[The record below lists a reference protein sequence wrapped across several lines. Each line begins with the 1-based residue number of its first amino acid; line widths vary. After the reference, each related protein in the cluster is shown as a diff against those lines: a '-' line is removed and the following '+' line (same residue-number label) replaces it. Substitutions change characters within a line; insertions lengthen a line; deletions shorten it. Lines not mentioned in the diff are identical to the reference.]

1 LVLVARQHNLLTQ
14 LADELRDSCQ
24 VEVIVIV
31 KDLSKIEEVRTLY
44 QEVRQLNLD
53 IEFLVNSAGIGDYGL
68 FIKTDWEKELA
79 MLNVNVVALTYLTKM
94 FAQDMVERGTGKI
107 LNMGSIASFL
117 PGPLMAVYYS
127 TKGYV
132 LRLGLAL
139 SEELRGTGVTVTT
152 LCPGPTES
160 RFQQVANME
169 QSKVIKNRDL
179 PTAKEVAEFG
189 YQGMLKGKTYL
200 VHGLLNHFYV
210 FLTKVVPLNFHARI
224 VRQVQGLAT
233 D

>member
-1 LVLVARQHNLLTQ
+1 MSKPFALITGASSGIGYELAKLFAQDGINLVLVARQHNLLTQ

-94 FAQDMVERGTGKI
+94 FAQDMVERGP
-107 LNMGSIASFL
+107 SS
-117 PGPLMAVYYS
+117 
-127 TKGYV
+127 
-132 LRLGLAL
+132 
-139 SEELRGTGVTVTT
+139 
-152 LCPGPTES
+152 
-160 RFQQVANME
+160 
-169 QSKVIKNRDL
+169 
-179 PTAKEVAEFG
+179 
-189 YQGMLKGKTYL
+189 
-200 VHGLLNHFYV
+200 
-210 FLTKVVPLNFHARI
+210 
-224 VRQVQGLAT
+224 
-233 D
+233 